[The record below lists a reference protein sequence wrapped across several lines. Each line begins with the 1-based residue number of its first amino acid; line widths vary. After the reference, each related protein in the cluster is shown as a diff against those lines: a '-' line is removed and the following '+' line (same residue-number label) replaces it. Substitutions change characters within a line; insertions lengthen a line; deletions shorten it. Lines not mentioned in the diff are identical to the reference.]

1 MLSRVADSI
10 FWMSRY
16 VERAENVA
24 RVVDVTLQLMLDLPI
39 SSVTNQW
46 EAVVV
51 TTADQPLF
59 QNLYGSL
66 KPGGWLVAQCGG
78 GPNLSRLLERM
89 AVLLQRPRFAPYLAD
104 YKHSWVYSD
113 AETAAQRL
121 RSAGFVEVDTSLE
134 QAPTRLEDD
143 QRYREFVSKVI
154 VHRHLERIPDSKLQ
168 REFMAELSRQAA
180 KDDPPFELDYWRLN
194 LNGRRPA

>member
-1 MLSRVADSI
+1 WVPNQ
-10 FWMSRY
+10 
-16 VERAENVA
+16 ER
-24 RVVDVTLQLMLDLPI
+24 
-39 SSVTNQW
+39 
-46 EAVVV
+46 
-51 TTADQPLF
+51 LF

-143 QRYREFVSKVI
+143 QRYREDRKST
-154 VHRHLERIPDSKLQ
+154 
-168 REFMAELSRQAA
+168 
-180 KDDPPFELDYWRLN
+180 RLN
-194 LNGRRPA
+194 SSHVAISYAVFCLKKKKQNT